1 MAIAEPEAP
10 AATDPPAAGPWGAA
24 CDALAAELTAHL
36 AALAAPVG
44 VEVAPLGLTNAFA
57 LPAARTAGDAGE
69 PSGRTGAASA
79 AGAAAPAART
89 AAVPAGPVG
98 REAGGVLTEPV
109 AADAVGGRPGCATDA
124 AAPAART
131 AAVPAESVGLGSVP
145 GVGRGSRR
153 PEEVSGGAPSVRS
166 RPADAALASGAAADA
181 QTGRTADA
189 AGGVADPS
197 RTASPAD
204 AAPADAVPV
213 RIYGRHA
220 IVGPLPAA
228 GARGCALCLERRW
241 QAARSTALREAVEL
255 GAGTAAV
262 GVPPQ
267 WTPFA
272 AAALAAVVAGAVA
285 AAGRRDRDGG
295 TVFRDVYQLDLAVL
309 TVRRYPLVPDPEC
322 PACGPRERD
331 SADAAVLAL
340 DPSPKHRPG
349 AFRTR
354 ALADYDLPTEA
365 FANPVCGAL
374 GPTVVL
380 DVSSTSTSATIGCFS
395 LRSGDYLR
403 ETFWGGHA
411 DTFRDSLRI
420 GVLEGL
426 ERYAGMRPRARAT
439 TVRASL
445 DQLTAAGRPALDPRR
460 CGLYAPGFHRTTG
473 IAPFTPERE
482 ISWVW
487 GHSLTDRRPLLVPEV
502 LTYYHTPGLTD
513 RFVQESSNGCAS
525 GGSAAEAVYYGLM
538 EVVERDAFL
547 LAWYGQQPLPELDPA
562 SAQRPATRQMVARLE
577 MYGYRARFFD
587 AALTFPIPVVTGVA
601 ERYDGGPGRMCFGAG
616 AGLDPEAALASALD
630 EIATDAVNLAG
641 RTEREE
647 TRLRAMAADFDRVAA
662 LHDHPLVY
670 GLPEM
675 ARYADFLL
683 KPRRQPV
690 PLRERYG
697 PGRTLPVSDDL
708 ADDAAACVAA
718 VAEAGFEVIAV
729 DQTLPEQ
736 RALGLWT
743 VSVLVP
749 GLLPIDFGWSRQRAL
764 GMPRLRTGLREAGL
778 RDHDLTDAELNPAP
792 HPFP

>member
-1 MAIAEPEAP
+1 VAIAEPEAP
-10 AATDPPAAGPWGAA
+10 AVTDPPAAGPWDEA
-24 CDALAAELTAHL
+24 CASLAAELTARL
-36 AALAAPVG
+36 AALATPVR

-57 LPAARTAGDAGE
+57 MPAA
-69 PSGRTGAASA
+69 RTGAASA
-79 AGAAAPAART
+79 ARTTGA
-89 AAVPAGPVG
+89 
-98 REAGGVLTEPV
+98 
-109 AADAVGGRPGCATDA
+109 D
-124 AAPAART
+124 
-131 AAVPAESVGLGSVP
+131 
-145 GVGRGSRR
+145 
-153 PEEVSGGAPSVRS
+153 
-166 RPADAALASGAAADA
+166 ADA
-181 QTGRTADA
+181 QTGRTGDA
-189 AGGVADPS
+189 AGGVARPS
-197 RTASPAD
+197 RTAS
-204 AAPADAVPV
+204 PADAVPV

-267 WTPFA
+267 WTSFA
-272 AAALAAVVAGAVA
+272 AAALAAVVAGAVTA
-285 AAGRRDRDGG
+285 PRDGG
-295 TVFRDVYQLDLAVL
+295 TLFRDVYQLDLADL

-439 TVRASL
+439 NVRASL

-562 SAQRPATRQMVARLE
+562 SATRPATRQMVARLE

-647 TRLRAMAADFDRVAA
+647 ARLRAMAADFDKVAA

-683 KPRRQPV
+683 KPRGPRV

-697 PGRTLPVSDDL
+697 AGRTLPASDDL

-718 VAEAGFEVIAV
+718 VAEAGFEVIVV

-736 RALGLWT
+736 RELGLWT

-778 RDHDLTDAELNPAP
+778 RDHDLADAELNPAP